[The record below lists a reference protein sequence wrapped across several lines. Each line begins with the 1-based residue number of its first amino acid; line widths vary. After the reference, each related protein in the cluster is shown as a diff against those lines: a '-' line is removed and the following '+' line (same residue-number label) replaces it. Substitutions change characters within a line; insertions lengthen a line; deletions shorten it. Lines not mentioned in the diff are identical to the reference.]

1 MRVSHISWNLVG
13 LGLPLLIA
21 AATIPHLLESL
32 GSQRFGLLTLAW
44 GLIGYASALDLGVGR
59 AATHRIAEL
68 RAGSEAE
75 HRNIPVVL
83 STAVRVTLVTG
94 GIAALLILLSL
105 LFGVDRLLKAD
116 QVPSLEIKLSIVC
129 LALALP
135 LQAISAAYRGV
146 NEAYLNFRGV
156 SMLRVLLGAANFGL
170 PFVIALFSHSVH
182 WLVLSLV
189 VSRALA
195 LWAFRLLA
203 HNCMRDEG
211 SLPRAVSGYSRD
223 EARRL
228 MRFGGWFTLSSVL
241 NPVVASA
248 DRFYIAS
255 VISAAAAASYVIP
268 YEMVAQSLILV
279 GAITTVAFP
288 YFSQIRV
295 SEPERARKIFRK
307 TLAVSLGGMAAV
319 TVFFLLLGEAVL
331 SIWLGKSVSSESH
344 DVIRILSLGLIPYTV
359 GTMCVALLHAAGKTD
374 VTAKVNIV
382 EFPLF
387 LAMIYLMVSHFGIVG
402 AAYAWVIR
410 VTLDAAILTVCTR
423 KLK

>member
-21 AATIPHLLESL
+21 AATIPHLLVAL
-32 GSQRFGLLTLAW
+32 GNQRFGLLTLAW

-68 RAGSEAE
+68 RAGPTDNQ
-75 HRNIPVVL
+75 RQIPVVL

-116 QVPSLEIKLSIVC
+116 QVPATEIRLSITC
-129 LALALP
+129 LAIALP

-156 SMLRVLLGAANFGL
+156 SILRILLGAANFGL
-170 PFVIALFSHSVH
+170 PFLIALFSPSVY

-189 VSRALA
+189 ISRALA
-195 LWAFRLLA
+195 LWVFRMLA
-203 HNCMRDEG
+203 HECMRNDG
-211 SLPRAVSGYSRD
+211 HIATSGYSR
-223 EARRL
+223 EESRRL

-255 VISAAAAASYVIP
+255 VISAAAAATYVIP

-279 GAITTVAFP
+279 GAVTTVAFP
-288 YFSQIRV
+288 YLSQIRV
-295 SEPERARKIFRK
+295 SDPLRARHIYRR
-307 TLAVSLGGMAAV
+307 TLGISLGAMAVV
-319 TVFFLLLGEAVL
+319 TACFLLFGATIL
-331 SIWLGKSVSSESH
+331 SLWLGKSISVESH
-344 DVIRILSLGLIPYTV
+344 EVVQILSLGLIPYTV

-374 VTAKVNIV
+374 VTAKVNVI
-382 EFPLF
+382 EFPVF
-387 LAMIYLMVSHFGIVG
+387 LILVYLMVSHFGIVG

-410 VTLDAAILTVCTR
+410 ITLDAVILTICAR